1 MKQTMYYSL
10 PMFGNQFKGEVFALT
25 QLSAKF
31 QIWCKQF
38 GIDDNQSLCLWIS
51 GDDFRYG
58 MTKEEVM
65 AHANSVIDK
74 LPKGEVVDLT
84 NF

>member
-1 MKQTMYYSL
+1 MKKTMYYSL
-10 PMFGNQFKGEVFALT
+10 PMFGNQFKGEVFALA

-38 GIDDNQSLCLWIS
+38 GIDDTQSLCLWCAGGEAKYS
-51 GDDFRYG
+51 
-58 MTKEEVM
+58 MTKDEIIV
-65 AHANSVIDK
+65 HANSVIDK